1 MNQKDSKNKLDLFKA
16 IIAQAAEDLFAEEE
30 SQRAD
35 AQSFFASEWYAR
47 ISESLLQTQRPQ
59 NGLLGAA
66 D

>member
-1 MNQKDSKNKLDLFKA
+1 MNRKASQNKLDLFKA

-35 AQSFFASEWYAR
+35 ARSFFASEWYAR
-47 ISESLLQTQRPQ
+47 ISEMLMQSQQPNR
-59 NGLLGAA
+59 GMLGAA